1 MNLPLID
8 SVIDSTLSAILTLF
22 VGISPNINNYEKV
35 TSTLNQIQQANPA
48 SSKVVVIGVSDKGVP
63 IYALQ
68 IGSGSVNSLI
78 VGTHHGNEYGS
89 TAVALGV
96 ADNLAKNPII
106 GQTVYVIPVLNISG
120 YNSGNRNESGIS
132 GSFDPNRDY
141 PGPCKSGKTFN
152 LKSTKALA
160 DFLVEKNIQVAAT
173 LHTFWPA
180 VVYPWG
186 ISTTDLSTPYDAQ
199 YIELVKAATVE
210 SGYQTGNNTQVL
222 YAADGTFE
230 DYAYWKH
237 GIWTLLFELGF
248 SHRPDQVA
256 IKNMVEVNV
265 PGIRRFLMTSPQSR
279 VTSHDFKGRCDA
291 RVMQRL
297 VLE

>member
-1 MNLPLID
+1 MINTI
-8 SVIDSTLSAILTLF
+8 LSLF
-22 VGISPNINNYEKV
+22 LSISPSASNYDKV
-35 TSTLNQIQQANPA
+35 VTTLNQIQQANPTT
-48 SSKVVVIGVSDKGVP
+48 SKVIHIGVSDKGVP

-68 IGSGSVNSLI
+68 IGSGATNTLI

-96 ADNLAKNPII
+96 ADNLAKNPID
-106 GQTVYVIPVLNISG
+106 GQTVYVVPVLNTTG
-120 YNSGNRNESGIS
+120 YNSGNRFESGIN

-173 LHTFWPA
+173 LHTYWPA

-186 ISTTDLSTPYDAQ
+186 ISTTDLSTPYDAK

-210 SGYQTGNNTQVL
+210 SGYQIGNNTEVL

-248 SHRPDQVA
+248 SHTPDQTS
-256 IKNMVEVNV
+256 IKNMVDVNV
-265 PGIRRFLMTSPQSR
+265 PGIRRFLTVSPKVR
-279 VTSHDFKGRCDA
+279 VTAHDFAGKCDA
-291 RVMQRL
+291 RVMQRMW
-297 VLE
+297 LE